1 MLALRHG
8 IAGFANMFGI
18 GTIYAA
24 STLQIHLPRLL
35 KLSEAWSFAPFGVA
49 SMGLSLGVALCP
61 SFLNRYDA
69 HLVAAW
75 ATTLWGFALAS
86 AGYFLMHL
94 NFKAFLLSFFLGG
107 GSVGSTYLAVVIL
120 IGQAFP
126 NHALARSA
134 IGPMGFSLG
143 AASCILF
150 GTVFQFETLNAA
162 ELGQFV
168 IQGGV
173 ACIAIGILT
182 IVLIPTMNKPAPSP
196 PSVPDS
202 VSSSGLFSTILFF
215 NASPGMVL
223 FAGLIPITSYY
234 NKEQELPYYLI
245 TLAASGFLAPTI
257 SRFLGPRTTFVLLFA
272 LRGLLLIFTSR
283 SSESVAVVPSFMA
296 VLFSHGAGFSILP
309 GLIKAQSSSNLG
321 FAKTYAQ
328 VLVSWGLAG
337 ALASLINAF
346 VLTSSGGYDLLNLLI
361 GTISLSF
368 SAILFL
374 CSPPGRLLA

>member
-1 MLALRHG
+1 M
-8 IAGFANMFGI
+8 
-18 GTIYAA
+18 
-24 STLQIHLPRLL
+24 
-35 KLSEAWSFAPFGVA
+35 
-49 SMGLSLGVALCP
+49 
-61 SFLNRYDA
+61 
-69 HLVAAW
+69 
-75 ATTLWGFALAS
+75 
-86 AGYFLMHL
+86 
-94 NFKAFLLSFFLGG
+94 
-107 GSVGSTYLAVVIL
+107 
-120 IGQAFP
+120 
-126 NHALARSA
+126 
-134 IGPMGFSLG
+134 
-143 AASCILF
+143 
-150 GTVFQFETLNAA
+150 
-162 ELGQFV
+162 
-168 IQGGV
+168 
-173 ACIAIGILT
+173 
-182 IVLIPTMNKPAPSP
+182 
-196 PSVPDS
+196 
-202 VSSSGLFSTILFF
+202 
-215 NASPGMVL
+215 
-223 FAGLIPITSYY
+223 
-234 NKEQELPYYLI
+234 PYYLI

-361 GTISLSF
+361 GTISLSL